1 MLIVLAVDGY
11 ATLLERVISN
21 KIGGISVERL
31 TYDFCIAG
39 KHYWQVKGADDLECS
54 EVCRSRDDEG
64 CNGCPIANAF
74 DRLAAIED
82 ILGDDYD
89 LDRLKELV
97 QADREGRCMVAKL
110 KIGEHVFVVG
120 KKKIVK
126 ARIQEIYF
134 DDMSE
139 LIYLVDFECDNSCD
153 GCPFNSWS
161 QSWEGEW
168 ECDGEYGDGSVKQS
182 DFGKTVFLT
191 REEAEAALEKMKEGK

>member
-1 MLIVLAVDGY
+1 MKSVFSQKPCDTCCVYSQVGNPYNWERECDRCIKLGQWKNEVLI
-11 ATLLERVISN
+11 
-21 KIGGISVERL
+21 RL
-31 TYDFCIAG
+31 S
-39 KHYWQVKGADDLECS
+39 K
-54 EVCRSRDDEG
+54 
-64 CNGCPIANAF
+64 
-74 DRLAAIED
+74 IED
-82 ILGDDYD
+82 ILGDEYD

-191 REEAEAALEKMKEGK
+191 REEAEAALEKMKEDK